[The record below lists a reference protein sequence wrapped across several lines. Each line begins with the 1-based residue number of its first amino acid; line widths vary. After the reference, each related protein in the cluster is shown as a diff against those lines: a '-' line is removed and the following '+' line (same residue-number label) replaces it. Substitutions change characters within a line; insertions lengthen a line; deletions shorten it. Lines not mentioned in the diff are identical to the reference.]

1 VVRSRSVLVT
11 FGPLTATL
19 TAGYGVLFSMLDAYR
34 DEYGIGEGALGTVM
48 GVGFFAGFVSQVLI
62 APYADRGH
70 ARKLVLGGMLMNLL
84 GVVMMALATSV
95 VPLMA
100 GRVVTGIGIG
110 MAMPAVRRIVILSE
124 PDRIGNNLG
133 RLLSID
139 VAGFAMGPVI
149 SAVLVGPFGI
159 PAPFFVISAISLL
172 LLPSVW
178 RVRVAETTG
187 ADIPTQRMAFDLLKI
202 RPFLGAIALGSA
214 IWVMIGSFDS
224 LWVIAMRDLDASR
237 WMANIGITIFALPL
251 VIFAAAG
258 GRLAQRVGPFKVSS
272 VGLGVAAVAMLL
284 YGQVPTA
291 IAMFVVAFLHSISDG
306 FTMASVGVGV
316 GMVVPAG
323 RQAGAQGMLG
333 GAQVLTAGISATSVG
348 YIYQYFGRAAAYGVA
363 ALAIATLLAVGV
375 ALLGSA
381 YRVAGTP
388 GVSASPSPHA
398 SASS

>member
-1 VVRSRSVLVT
+1 MRTRSVLVT
-11 FGPLTATL
+11 FGPLTASL
-19 TAGYGVLFSMLDAYR
+19 TAGYGVLFSMLDVYR

-48 GVGFFAGFVSQVLI
+48 GVGFFSGFLAQVLI

-70 ARKLVLGGMLMNLL
+70 ARRLVLAGMMMNVL
-84 GVVMMALATSV
+84 GVLMMALATSV

-124 PDRIGNNLG
+124 PERLGNNLG

-159 PAPFFVISAISLL
+159 PAPFLLIAAITLAL
-172 LLPSVW
+172 IPSVL

-187 ADIPTQRMAFDLLKI
+187 ADVPTQRMAFDLLRL

-272 VGLGVAAVAMLL
+272 VGLGIAALAMML

-291 IAMFVVAFLHSISDG
+291 MAMFVVAFLHSISDG

-333 GAQVLTAGISATSVG
+333 GAQVLTAGIAATSVG
-348 YIYQYFGRAAAYGVA
+348 YIYEYFGRGAAYGTAGAAILVLLITGA
-363 ALAIATLLAVGV
+363 VLLGPAFKVKESALAF
-375 ALLGSA
+375 
-381 YRVAGTP
+381 
-388 GVSASPSPHA
+388 SPQA
-398 SASS
+398 SASNP

>member
-1 VVRSRSVLVT
+1 MKSRSVLVT

-19 TAGYGVLFSMLDAYR
+19 TAGYGVLFSMLDVYR

-48 GVGFFAGFVSQVLI
+48 GVGFFSGFLAQVLI

-70 ARKLVLGGMLMNLL
+70 ARRLVLAGMLMNLL
-84 GVVMMALATSV
+84 GVVMMALATAV

-100 GRVVTGIGIG
+100 GRIVTGIGIG

-124 PDRIGNNLG
+124 PDRLGNNLG

-149 SAVLVGPFGI
+149 SALLLGPFGI
-159 PAPFFVISAISLL
+159 SAPFLL
-172 LLPSVW
+172 IGAVTLVLLPSVW
-178 RVRVAETTG
+178 RVRVTESSGT
-187 ADIPTQRMAFDLLKI
+187 DIPTQRMAFDLLRI

-272 VGLGVAAVAMLL
+272 VGLGVAAIAMLL

-316 GMVVPAG
+316 GLVVPAG

-333 GAQVLTAGISATSVG
+333 GVQVLTAGVAATSVG
-348 YIYQYFGRAAAYGVA
+348 YVYQYFGRGAAYGSA
-363 ALAIATLLAVGV
+363 ALAILVLLVIGAV
-375 ALLGSA
+375 LLGPSF
-381 YRVAGTP
+381 RVKGAPAGL
-388 GVSASPSPHA
+388 SPQA
-398 SASS
+398 SANSA

>member
-1 VVRSRSVLVT
+1 
-11 FGPLTATL
+11 
-19 TAGYGVLFSMLDAYR
+19 
-34 DEYGIGEGALGTVM
+34 
-48 GVGFFAGFVSQVLI
+48 
-62 APYADRGH
+62 
-70 ARKLVLGGMLMNLL
+70 
-84 GVVMMALATSV
+84 
-95 VPLMA
+95 
-100 GRVVTGIGIG
+100 
-110 MAMPAVRRIVILSE
+110 VILSE
-124 PDRIGNNLG
+124 PDRLGNNLG

-149 SAVLVGPFGI
+149 SALLLGPFGI
-159 PAPFFVISAISLL
+159 SAPFLL
-172 LLPSVW
+172 IGAVTLVLLPSVW
-178 RVRVAETTG
+178 RVRVTESSGT
-187 ADIPTQRMAFDLLKI
+187 DIPTQRMAFDLLRI

-272 VGLGVAAVAMLL
+272 VGLGVAAIAMLL

-316 GMVVPAG
+316 GLVVPAG

-333 GAQVLTAGISATSVG
+333 GVQVLTAGVAATSVG
-348 YIYQYFGRAAAYGVA
+348 YVYQYFGRGAAYGSA
-363 ALAIATLLAVGV
+363 ALAILVLLVIGAV
-375 ALLGSA
+375 LLGPSF
-381 YRVAGTP
+381 RVKGAPAGL
-388 GVSASPSPHA
+388 SPQA
-398 SASS
+398 SANSA

>member
-1 VVRSRSVLVT
+1 VRTRSVLVT

-70 ARKLVLGGMLMNLL
+70 ARRLVLGGMMMNLL

-133 RLLSID
+133 RLLSVD
-139 VAGFAMGPVI
+139 VAGFAMGPLI

-159 PAPFFVISAISLL
+159 PAPFFVIGAVSLV

-214 IWVMIGSFDS
+214 IWVMIGAFDS

-258 GRLAQRVGPFKVSS
+258 GRLAQRVGPFKVST
-272 VGLGVAAVAMLL
+272 VGLGVAAIAMLL

-291 IAMFVVAFLHSISDG
+291 MAMFVVAFLHSISDG

-333 GAQVLTAGISATSVG
+333 GAQVLTAGISAISVG

-363 ALAIATLLAVGV
+363 ALAIVILLAVGIV
-375 ALLGSA
+375 LLGSV
-381 YRVAGTP
+381 YRVAGTSAVAAP
-388 GVSASPSPHA
+388 SRPQTSASN
-398 SASS
+398 

>member
-1 VVRSRSVLVT
+1 MRTRSVLVT
-11 FGPLTATL
+11 FGPLTASL
-19 TAGYGVLFSMLDAYR
+19 TAGYGVLFSMLDVYR

-48 GVGFFAGFVSQVLI
+48 GVGFFSGFLAQVLI

-70 ARKLVLGGMLMNLL
+70 ARRLVLAGMMMNVL
-84 GVVMMALATSV
+84 GVLMMALATSV

-124 PDRIGNNLG
+124 PERLGNNLG

-159 PAPFFVISAISLL
+159 PAPFLLIAAITLAL
-172 LLPSVW
+172 MPSVL

-187 ADIPTQRMAFDLLKI
+187 ADVPTQRMAFDLLRL

-272 VGLGVAAVAMLL
+272 AGLGIAALAMML

-291 IAMFVVAFLHSISDG
+291 MAMFVVAFLHSISDG

-333 GAQVLTAGISATSVG
+333 GAQVLTAGIAATSVG
-348 YIYQYFGRAAAYGVA
+348 YIYEYFGRGAAYGTAGVA
-363 ALAIATLLAVGV
+363 ILALLITGAVLLGPAFKVKESALAF
-375 ALLGSA
+375 
-381 YRVAGTP
+381 
-388 GVSASPSPHA
+388 SPQA
-398 SASS
+398 SASNP

>member
-1 VVRSRSVLVT
+1 VRTRSVLVT
-11 FGPLTATL
+11 FGPLTASL
-19 TAGYGVLFSMLDAYR
+19 TAGYGVLFSMLDVYR

-48 GVGFFAGFVSQVLI
+48 GVGFFSGFLAQVLI

-70 ARKLVLGGMLMNLL
+70 ARRLVLAGMMMNVL
-84 GVVMMALATSV
+84 GVLMMALATSV

-100 GRVVTGIGIG
+100 GRIVTGIGIG

-124 PDRIGNNLG
+124 PERLGNNLG

-159 PAPFFVISAISLL
+159 PAPFLL
-172 LLPSVW
+172 IGAVTLILIPSVW
-178 RVRVAETTG
+178 RVRVTETTG
-187 ADIPTQRMAFDLLKI
+187 ADIPTQRMAFDLLRL

-272 VGLGVAAVAMLL
+272 VGLGLAAIAMLL

-291 IAMFVVAFLHSISDG
+291 IAMFVVAFVHSISDG

-316 GMVVPAG
+316 GLVVPAG

-348 YIYQYFGRAAAYGVA
+348 YIYQYFGRGAAYGA
-363 ALAIATLLAVGV
+363 AATAILLLLTVGV
-375 ALLGSA
+375 VLLGPAFKVSGMPA
-381 YRVAGTP
+381 
-388 GVSASPSPHA
+388 SASPQA
-398 SASS
+398 SASSS

>member
-1 VVRSRSVLVT
+1 VKSRSVLVT

-19 TAGYGVLFSMLDAYR
+19 TAGYGVLFSMLDVYR

-48 GVGFFAGFVSQVLI
+48 GVGFFSGFLAQVLI

-70 ARKLVLGGMLMNLL
+70 ARRLVLAGMMMNLV
-84 GVVMMALATSV
+84 GVVMMALATAV

-124 PDRIGNNLG
+124 PDRLGNNLG

-149 SAVLVGPFGI
+149 SAVLLGPFGI
-159 PAPFFVISAISLL
+159 SAPFLL
-172 LLPSVW
+172 IGAVTLVLLPSVW
-178 RVRVAETTG
+178 RVRVTESSG
-187 ADIPTQRMAFDLLKI
+187 SDIPTQRMAFDLLRI

-272 VGLGVAAVAMLL
+272 VGLGVAALAMLL

-316 GMVVPAG
+316 GLVVPAG

-333 GAQVLTAGISATSVG
+333 GVQVLTAGVAATSVG
-348 YIYQYFGRAAAYGVA
+348 YVYQYFGRGAAYGSA
-363 ALAIATLLAVGV
+363 ALAILMLLIIGA
-375 ALLGSA
+375 ALLGSSF
-381 YRVAGTP
+381 RVKGAPAGL
-388 GVSASPSPHA
+388 SPQA
-398 SASS
+398 SANSA

>member
-1 VVRSRSVLVT
+1 VRNRSVLVT
-11 FGPLTATL
+11 FGPLAATL

-48 GVGFFAGFVSQVLI
+48 GVGFFSGFVSQVVI

-70 ARKLVLGGMLMNLL
+70 ARKLVLAGMMMNLL

-133 RLLSID
+133 RLLSVE
-139 VAGFAMGPVI
+139 VAGFAVGPLI
-149 SAVLVGPFGI
+149 SAMLVGPFGI
-159 PAPFFVISAISLL
+159 PAPFFVIGAVSLL
-172 LLPSVW
+172 LVPSVW
-178 RVRVAETTG
+178 RVRVVETTG

-214 IWVMIGSFDS
+214 IWVMIGAFDS

-237 WMANIGITIFALPL
+237 WMANVGITIFALPL

-258 GRLAQRVGPFKVSS
+258 GRLAQRVGPFKVST

-291 IAMFVVAFLHSISDG
+291 LAMFVVAFLHSISDG

-348 YIYQYFGRAAAYGVA
+348 YIYQYFGRAVAYGAA
-363 ALAIATLLAVGV
+363 ALAIVILLTVGIV
-375 ALLGSA
+375 LLGSA
-381 YRVAGTP
+381 FRVTGTP
-388 GVSASPSPHA
+388 TAMVSPSPQT

>member
-1 VVRSRSVLVT
+1 MVRTRSVLVT
-11 FGPLTATL
+11 FGPLTASL
-19 TAGYGVLFSMLDAYR
+19 TAGYGVLFSMLDVYR
-34 DEYGIGEGALGTVM
+34 DKYGIGEGALGTVM
-48 GVGFFAGFVSQVLI
+48 GVGFFSGFLAQVLI

-70 ARKLVLGGMLMNLL
+70 ARRLVLAGMLMNVLGLL
-84 GVVMMALATSV
+84 MMALATSV

-124 PDRIGNNLG
+124 PERLGNNLG

-159 PAPFFVISAISLL
+159 PAPFLL
-172 LLPSVW
+172 IAAVTLILIPSVW

-187 ADIPTQRMAFDLLKI
+187 TDIPTQRMAFDLLRL

-224 LWVIAMRDLDASR
+224 LWVIAMRDLNASR

-251 VIFAAAG
+251 VVFAAAG

-272 VGLGVAAVAMLL
+272 VGLSIAALAMLL

-291 IAMFVVAFLHSISDG
+291 MAMFVVAFLHSISDG

-348 YIYQYFGRAAAYGVA
+348 YIYEYFGRAAAYGA
-363 ALAIATLLAVGV
+363 AATAILVLLITGAV
-375 ALLGSA
+375 LLGPAFKVS
-381 YRVAGTP
+381 GTP
-388 GVSASPSPHA
+388 VTVSPHA
-398 SASS
+398 SASSS

>member
-1 VVRSRSVLVT
+1 MRTRSVLVT
-11 FGPLTATL
+11 FGPLTASL
-19 TAGYGVLFSMLDAYR
+19 TAGYGVLFSMLDVYR

-48 GVGFFAGFVSQVLI
+48 GVGFFSGFLAQVLI

-70 ARKLVLGGMLMNLL
+70 ARRLVLAGMMMNVL
-84 GVVMMALATSV
+84 GVLTMALATSV

-124 PDRIGNNLG
+124 PERLGNNLG

-159 PAPFFVISAISLL
+159 PAPFLLIAAITLAL
-172 LLPSVW
+172 IPSVL

-187 ADIPTQRMAFDLLKI
+187 ADVPTQRMAFDLLRL

-272 VGLGVAAVAMLL
+272 VGLGIAALAMML

-291 IAMFVVAFLHSISDG
+291 MAMFVVAFLHSISDG

-333 GAQVLTAGISATSVG
+333 GAQVLTAGIAATSVG
-348 YIYQYFGRAAAYGVA
+348 YIYEYFGRGAAYGTAGAAILVLLITGA
-363 ALAIATLLAVGV
+363 VLLGPAFKVKESALAF
-375 ALLGSA
+375 
-381 YRVAGTP
+381 
-388 GVSASPSPHA
+388 SPQA
-398 SASS
+398 SASNP

>member
-1 VVRSRSVLVT
+1 VLVT
-11 FGPLTATL
+11 FGPLTASL
-19 TAGYGVLFSMLDAYR
+19 TAGYGVLFSMLDVYR

-48 GVGFFAGFVSQVLI
+48 GVGFFSGFLAQVLI

-70 ARKLVLGGMLMNLL
+70 ARRLVLAGMMMNVL
-84 GVVMMALATSV
+84 GVLMMALATSV

-110 MAMPAVRRIVILSE
+110 MAIPAVRRIVILSE
-124 PDRIGNNLG
+124 PERLGNNLG

-159 PAPFFVISAISLL
+159 PAPFLLIAAITLAL
-172 LLPSVW
+172 MPSVL

-187 ADIPTQRMAFDLLKI
+187 ADVPTQRMAFDLLRL

-224 LWVIAMRDLDASR
+224 LWVIAMRDLNASR
-237 WMANIGITIFALPL
+237 WMANVGITIFALPL

-272 VGLGVAAVAMLL
+272 VGLGIAALAMML

-291 IAMFVVAFLHSISDG
+291 MAMFVVAFLHSISDG

-333 GAQVLTAGISATSVG
+333 GAQVLTAGIAATSVG
-348 YIYQYFGRAAAYGVA
+348 YIYEYFGRGAAYGTAGAAILALLITGAVLLGPA
-363 ALAIATLLAVGV
+363 LKVKGSALA
-375 ALLGSA
+375 
-381 YRVAGTP
+381 
-388 GVSASPSPHA
+388 VSPQASPSN
-398 SASS
+398 S

>member
-1 VVRSRSVLVT
+1 VRTRSVLVT
-11 FGPLTATL
+11 FGPLTASL

-48 GVGFFAGFVSQVLI
+48 GVGFFAGFVAQVLI

-70 ARKLVLGGMLMNLL
+70 ARRLVLGGMMMNLL

-95 VPLMA
+95 APLMA

-133 RLLSID
+133 RLLSVD
-139 VAGFAMGPVI
+139 VAGFAMGPLI

-159 PAPFFVISAISLL
+159 PAPFLVIGAVSLL

-214 IWVMIGSFDS
+214 IGVMIGSFDS
-224 LWVIAMRDLDASR
+224 LWVIAMRDLNASR

-251 VIFAAAG
+251 VVFAAAG
-258 GRLAQRVGPFKVSS
+258 GRLAQRVGPFKVST
-272 VGLGVAAVAMLL
+272 VGLGVAALAMLL

-333 GAQVLTAGISATSVG
+333 GAQVLAAGISATSVG
-348 YIYQYFGRAAAYGVA
+348 YIYQYFGRAAAYGAA
-363 ALAIATLLAVGV
+363 ALVIVILLVVGV
-375 ALLGSA
+375 ALLGSS
-381 YRVAGTP
+381 YRVSGSAR
-388 GVSASPSPHA
+388 VSAPVSPHT

>member
-1 VVRSRSVLVT
+1 VRTRSVLVT

-19 TAGYGVLFSMLDAYR
+19 SAGYGVLFSMLDAYR

-48 GVGFFAGFVSQVLI
+48 GVGFFSGFVSQVLI

-70 ARKLVLGGMLMNLL
+70 ARRLVLAGMMMNLL
-84 GVVMMALATSV
+84 GVMMMALATSV

-133 RLLSID
+133 RLLSVD

-159 PAPFFVISAISLL
+159 PAPFLVIGAISIA
-172 LLPSVW
+172 LLPLVM
-178 RVRVAETTG
+178 RVRVVETTG
-187 ADIPTQRMAFDLLKI
+187 ADIPTQRMAFDLLRI

-214 IWVMIGSFDS
+214 IGVMIGSFDS

-237 WMANIGITIFALPL
+237 WMANIGITIFATPL
-251 VIFAAAG
+251 VVFAAAG

-272 VGLGVAAVAMLL
+272 VGLSIAAIAMLL

-291 IAMFVVAFLHSISDG
+291 MAMFVVAFLHSISDG

-348 YIYQYFGRAAAYGVA
+348 YIYQYFGRGAAYGAA
-363 ALAIATLLAVGV
+363 ALAIGILLVVGV
-375 ALLGSA
+375 TLLGSS
-381 YRVAGTP
+381 YRVSG
-388 GVSASPSPHA
+388 SPQVAAPVSPHT

>member
-1 VVRSRSVLVT
+1 VRTRSVLVT

-48 GVGFFAGFVSQVLI
+48 GVGFFSGFVSQVLI

-70 ARKLVLGGMLMNLL
+70 ARRLVLAGMMMNLL
-84 GVVMMALATSV
+84 GVMMMALATSV

-133 RLLSID
+133 RLLSVD

-159 PAPFFVISAISLL
+159 PAPFLVIGAISIA
-172 LLPSVW
+172 LLPLVM
-178 RVRVAETTG
+178 RVRVVETTG
-187 ADIPTQRMAFDLLKI
+187 ADIPTQRMAFDLLRI

-237 WMANIGITIFALPL
+237 WMANIGITIFATPL
-251 VIFAAAG
+251 VVFAAAG

-272 VGLGVAAVAMLL
+272 VGLGIAAIAMLL

-291 IAMFVVAFLHSISDG
+291 MAMFVVAFLHSISDG

-348 YIYQYFGRAAAYGVA
+348 YIYQYFGRGAAYGAA
-363 ALAIATLLAVGV
+363 ALAIGILLVVGV
-375 ALLGSA
+375 TLLGSS
-381 YRVAGTP
+381 YRVSG
-388 GVSASPSPHA
+388 SAQVAAPVSPHT

>member
-1 VVRSRSVLVT
+1 MRTRSVLVT
-11 FGPLTATL
+11 FGPLTASL
-19 TAGYGVLFSMLDAYR
+19 TAGYGVLFSMLDVYR

-48 GVGFFAGFVSQVLI
+48 GVGFFSGFLAQVLI

-70 ARKLVLGGMLMNLL
+70 ARRLVLAGMMMNVL
-84 GVVMMALATSV
+84 GVLLMALATSV

-110 MAMPAVRRIVILSE
+110 MAVPAVRRIVILSE
-124 PDRIGNNLG
+124 PERLGNNLG

-159 PAPFFVISAISLL
+159 PAPFLL
-172 LLPSVW
+172 IAAVTLALLPSVL

-187 ADIPTQRMAFDLLKI
+187 ADVPTQRMAFDLLRL

-224 LWVIAMRDLDASR
+224 LWVIAMRDLNASR

-272 VGLGVAAVAMLL
+272 VGLGIAALAMML

-291 IAMFVVAFLHSISDG
+291 MAMFVVAFLHSISDG

-333 GAQVLTAGISATSVG
+333 GAQVLTAGIAATSVG
-348 YIYQYFGRAAAYGVA
+348 YIYEYFGRGAAYGSAGVA
-363 ALAIATLLAVGV
+363 ILVLLITGAVLLGPAFKVKESVLAVI
-375 ALLGSA
+375 
-381 YRVAGTP
+381 P
-388 GVSASPSPHA
+388 QA
-398 SASS
+398 SANNP

>member
-1 VVRSRSVLVT
+1 VRTRSVLVT
-11 FGPLTATL
+11 FGPLTASL
-19 TAGYGVLFSMLDAYR
+19 TAGYGVLFSMLDVYR

-48 GVGFFAGFVSQVLI
+48 GVGFFSGFLAQVLI

-70 ARKLVLGGMLMNLL
+70 ARRLVLAGMMMNVL
-84 GVVMMALATSV
+84 GVLMMALATSV

-100 GRVVTGIGIG
+100 GRIVTGIGIG

-124 PDRIGNNLG
+124 PERLGNNLG
-133 RLLSID
+133 RLLSIE

-159 PAPFFVISAISLL
+159 PAPFLL
-172 LLPSVW
+172 IGAVTLILIPSVW

-187 ADIPTQRMAFDLLKI
+187 ADIPTQRMAFDLLRL

-272 VGLGVAAVAMLL
+272 VGLGLAAIAMLL

-291 IAMFVVAFLHSISDG
+291 IAMFVVAFVHSISDG

-316 GMVVPAG
+316 GLVVPAG

-348 YIYQYFGRAAAYGVA
+348 YIYQYFGRGAAYGA
-363 ALAIATLLAVGV
+363 AATAILLLLTVGV
-375 ALLGSA
+375 VLLGPAFKVSGMPA
-381 YRVAGTP
+381 
-388 GVSASPSPHA
+388 SASPQAP
-398 SASS
+398 ASSS

>member
-1 VVRSRSVLVT
+1 VKSRSVLVT

-19 TAGYGVLFSMLDAYR
+19 TAGYGVLFSMLDVYR

-48 GVGFFAGFVSQVLI
+48 GVGFFSGFLAQVLI

-70 ARKLVLGGMLMNLL
+70 ARRLVLAGMLMNLL
-84 GVVMMALATSV
+84 GVVMMALATAV

-100 GRVVTGIGIG
+100 GRIVTGIGIG

-124 PDRIGNNLG
+124 PDRLGNNLG

-149 SAVLVGPFGI
+149 SALLLGPFGI
-159 PAPFFVISAISLL
+159 SAPFLL
-172 LLPSVW
+172 IGAVTLVLLPSVW
-178 RVRVAETTG
+178 RVRVTESSGT
-187 ADIPTQRMAFDLLKI
+187 DIPTQRMAFDLLRI

-272 VGLGVAAVAMLL
+272 VGLGVAAIAMLL

-316 GMVVPAG
+316 GLVVPAG

-333 GAQVLTAGISATSVG
+333 GVQVLTAGVAATSVG
-348 YIYQYFGRAAAYGVA
+348 YVYQYFGRGAAYGSA
-363 ALAIATLLAVGV
+363 ALAILVLLVIGAV
-375 ALLGSA
+375 LLGPSF
-381 YRVAGTP
+381 RVKGAPAGL
-388 GVSASPSPHA
+388 SPQA
-398 SASS
+398 SANSA

>member
-1 VVRSRSVLVT
+1 VRTRSVLVT
-11 FGPLTATL
+11 FGPLTASL
-19 TAGYGVLFSMLDAYR
+19 TAGYGVLFSMLDVYR

-48 GVGFFAGFVSQVLI
+48 GVGFFSGFLAQVLI

-70 ARKLVLGGMLMNLL
+70 ARRLVLAGMMMNVL
-84 GVVMMALATSV
+84 GVLMMALATSV

-100 GRVVTGIGIG
+100 GRIVTGIGIG

-124 PDRIGNNLG
+124 PERLGNNLG

-159 PAPFFVISAISLL
+159 PAPFLL
-172 LLPSVW
+172 IGAVTLILIPSVW

-187 ADIPTQRMAFDLLKI
+187 ADIPTQRMAFDLLRL

-272 VGLGVAAVAMLL
+272 VGLGLAAIAMLL

-291 IAMFVVAFLHSISDG
+291 IAMFVVAFVHSISDG

-316 GMVVPAG
+316 GLVVPAG

-348 YIYQYFGRAAAYGVA
+348 YIYQYFGRGAAYGA
-363 ALAIATLLAVGV
+363 AATAILLLLTVGV
-375 ALLGSA
+375 VLLGPAFKVSGMPA
-381 YRVAGTP
+381 
-388 GVSASPSPHA
+388 SASPQAP
-398 SASS
+398 ASSS

>member
-1 VVRSRSVLVT
+1 MRTRSVLVT
-11 FGPLTATL
+11 FGPLTASL
-19 TAGYGVLFSMLDAYR
+19 TAGYGVLFSMLDVYR

-48 GVGFFAGFVSQVLI
+48 GVGFFSGFLAQVLI

-70 ARKLVLGGMLMNLL
+70 ARRLVLAGMMMNVL
-84 GVVMMALATSV
+84 GVLLMALATSV

-110 MAMPAVRRIVILSE
+110 MAVPAVRRIVILSE
-124 PDRIGNNLG
+124 PERLGNNLG

-159 PAPFFVISAISLL
+159 PAPFLL
-172 LLPSVW
+172 IAAVTLALLPSVL

-187 ADIPTQRMAFDLLKI
+187 ADVPTQRMAFDLLRL

-224 LWVIAMRDLDASR
+224 LWVIAMRDLNASR

-272 VGLGVAAVAMLL
+272 VGLGIAALAMML

-291 IAMFVVAFLHSISDG
+291 MAMFVVAFLHSISDG

-333 GAQVLTAGISATSVG
+333 GAQVLTAGIAATSVG
-348 YIYQYFGRAAAYGVA
+348 YIYEYFGRGAAYGSAGVA
-363 ALAIATLLAVGV
+363 ILVLLITGAVLLGPAFTVKESVLAVI
-375 ALLGSA
+375 
-381 YRVAGTP
+381 P
-388 GVSASPSPHA
+388 QA
-398 SASS
+398 SANNP

>member
-1 VVRSRSVLVT
+1 VRTRSVLVT

-48 GVGFFAGFVSQVLI
+48 GVGFFSGFVSQVLI

-70 ARKLVLGGMLMNLL
+70 ARRLVLAGMMMNLL
-84 GVVMMALATSV
+84 GVMMMALATSV

-133 RLLSID
+133 RLLSVD

-159 PAPFFVISAISLL
+159 PAPFLVIGAISIA
-172 LLPSVW
+172 LLPLVM
-178 RVRVAETTG
+178 RVRVVETTG
-187 ADIPTQRMAFDLLKI
+187 ADIPTQRMAFDLLRI

-237 WMANIGITIFALPL
+237 WMANIGITIFATPL
-251 VIFAAAG
+251 VVFAAAG

-272 VGLGVAAVAMLL
+272 VGLGIAAIAMLL

-291 IAMFVVAFLHSISDG
+291 MAMFVVAFLHSISDG

-348 YIYQYFGRAAAYGVA
+348 YIYQYFGRGAAYGAA
-363 ALAIATLLAVGV
+363 ALAIGILLVVGV
-375 ALLGSA
+375 TLLGSS
-381 YRVAGTP
+381 YRVSG
-388 GVSASPSPHA
+388 SAQVAALVSPHT

>member
-1 VVRSRSVLVT
+1 MRTRSVLVT
-11 FGPLTATL
+11 FGPLTASL
-19 TAGYGVLFSMLDAYR
+19 TAGYGVLFSMLDVYR

-48 GVGFFAGFVSQVLI
+48 GVGFFSGFLAQVLI

-70 ARKLVLGGMLMNLL
+70 ARRLVLAGMMMNVL
-84 GVVMMALATSV
+84 GVLMMALATSV

-124 PDRIGNNLG
+124 PERLGNNLG

-159 PAPFFVISAISLL
+159 PAPFLL
-172 LLPSVW
+172 IAAVTLALLPSVL

-187 ADIPTQRMAFDLLKI
+187 ADVPTQRMAFDLLRL

-224 LWVIAMRDLDASR
+224 LWVIAMRDLNASR

-272 VGLGVAAVAMLL
+272 VGLGIAALAMML

-291 IAMFVVAFLHSISDG
+291 MAMFVVAFLHSISDG

-333 GAQVLTAGISATSVG
+333 GAQVLTAGIAATSVG
-348 YIYQYFGRAAAYGVA
+348 YIYEYFGRGAAYGSAGVA
-363 ALAIATLLAVGV
+363 ILVLLITGAVLLGPAFKVKESVLAVI
-375 ALLGSA
+375 
-381 YRVAGTP
+381 P
-388 GVSASPSPHA
+388 QA
-398 SASS
+398 SANNP

>member
-1 VVRSRSVLVT
+1 MVRTRSVLVT
-11 FGPLTATL
+11 FGPLTASL
-19 TAGYGVLFSMLDAYR
+19 TAGYGVLFSMLDVYR
-34 DEYGIGEGALGTVM
+34 DKYGIGEGALGTVM
-48 GVGFFAGFVSQVLI
+48 GVGFFSGFLAQVLI

-70 ARKLVLGGMLMNLL
+70 ARRLVLAGMLMNVLGLL
-84 GVVMMALATSV
+84 MMALATSV

-124 PDRIGNNLG
+124 PERLGNNLG

-159 PAPFFVISAISLL
+159 PAPFLL
-172 LLPSVW
+172 IAAVTLILIPSVW

-187 ADIPTQRMAFDLLKI
+187 TDIPTQRMAFDLLRL

-224 LWVIAMRDLDASR
+224 LWVIAMRDLNASR

-251 VIFAAAG
+251 VVFAAAG

-272 VGLGVAAVAMLL
+272 VGLSIAALAMLL

-291 IAMFVVAFLHSISDG
+291 MAMFVVAFLHSISDG

-348 YIYQYFGRAAAYGVA
+348 YIYEYFGRAAAYGA
-363 ALAIATLLAVGV
+363 AATAILVLLITGAV
-375 ALLGSA
+375 LLGPAFKVS
-381 YRVAGTP
+381 GTP
-388 GVSASPSPHA
+388 VAVSPHA
-398 SASS
+398 SASSS

>member
-1 VVRSRSVLVT
+1 VKSRSVLVT

-19 TAGYGVLFSMLDAYR
+19 TAGYGVLFSMLDVYR
-34 DEYGIGEGALGTVM
+34 DQYGIGEGALGTVM
-48 GVGFFAGFVSQVLI
+48 GVGFFSGFLAQVLI

-70 ARKLVLGGMLMNLL
+70 ARRLVLAGMMMNLV
-84 GVVMMALATSV
+84 GVVMMALATAV

-100 GRVVTGIGIG
+100 GRIVTGIGIG

-124 PDRIGNNLG
+124 PDRLGNNLG

-149 SAVLVGPFGI
+149 SAVLLGPFGI
-159 PAPFFVISAISLL
+159 SAPFLL
-172 LLPSVW
+172 IGAVTLVLLPSVW
-178 RVRVAETTG
+178 RVRVTESSG
-187 ADIPTQRMAFDLLKI
+187 ADIPTQRMAFDLLRI

-272 VGLGVAAVAMLL
+272 VGLAVAAIAMLL

-316 GMVVPAG
+316 GLVVPAG

-333 GAQVLTAGISATSVG
+333 GVQVLTAGVAATSVG
-348 YIYQYFGRAAAYGVA
+348 YVYQYFGRGAAYGSA
-363 ALAIATLLAVGV
+363 ALAILMLLIIGAV
-375 ALLGSA
+375 LLGPSF
-381 YRVAGTP
+381 RVKGAPAGL
-388 GVSASPSPHA
+388 SPQA
-398 SASS
+398 SASSA

>member
-1 VVRSRSVLVT
+1 MVRTRSVLVT
-11 FGPLTATL
+11 FGPLTASL
-19 TAGYGVLFSMLDAYR
+19 TAGYGVLFSMLDVYR
-34 DEYGIGEGALGTVM
+34 DRYGIGEGALGTVM
-48 GVGFFAGFVSQVLI
+48 GVGFFSGFLAQVLI

-70 ARKLVLGGMLMNLL
+70 ARRLVLAGMMMNVL
-84 GVVMMALATSV
+84 GVLMMALATSV

-124 PDRIGNNLG
+124 PERLGNNLG

-159 PAPFFVISAISLL
+159 PAPFLLIGAVTLL

-187 ADIPTQRMAFDLLKI
+187 TDIPTQRMAFDLLRL

-224 LWVIAMRDLDASR
+224 LWVIAMRDLNASR

-251 VIFAAAG
+251 VVFAAAG

-272 VGLGVAAVAMLL
+272 VGLSIAALAMLL

-291 IAMFVVAFLHSISDG
+291 MAMFVVAFLHSISDG

-348 YIYQYFGRAAAYGVA
+348 YIYEYFGRAAAYGTA
-363 ALAIATLLAVGV
+363 ATAILVLLIIGTV
-375 ALLGSA
+375 LLGPAFKVS
-381 YRVAGTP
+381 GTP
-388 GVSASPSPHA
+388 IAASPQA
-398 SASS
+398 SASSS

>member
-1 VVRSRSVLVT
+1 MRTRSVLVT
-11 FGPLTATL
+11 FGPLTASL
-19 TAGYGVLFSMLDAYR
+19 TAGYGVLFSMLDVYR

-48 GVGFFAGFVSQVLI
+48 GAGFFSGFLAQVLI

-70 ARKLVLGGMLMNLL
+70 ARRLVLAGMMMNVL

-124 PDRIGNNLG
+124 PERLGNNLG

-159 PAPFFVISAISLL
+159 PAPFLLIAAITLAL
-172 LLPSVW
+172 IPSVL

-187 ADIPTQRMAFDLLKI
+187 ADVPTQRMAFDLLRL

-272 VGLGVAAVAMLL
+272 VGLGIAALAMML

-291 IAMFVVAFLHSISDG
+291 MAMFVVAFLHSISDG

-333 GAQVLTAGISATSVG
+333 GAQVLTAGIAATSVG
-348 YIYQYFGRAAAYGVA
+348 YIYEYFGRGAAYGTAGAAILVLLITGA
-363 ALAIATLLAVGV
+363 VLLGPAFKVKESALAF
-375 ALLGSA
+375 
-381 YRVAGTP
+381 
-388 GVSASPSPHA
+388 SPQA
-398 SASS
+398 SASNP

>member
-1 VVRSRSVLVT
+1 
-11 FGPLTATL
+11 
-19 TAGYGVLFSMLDAYR
+19 MLDVYR

-48 GVGFFAGFVSQVLI
+48 GVGFFSGFLAQVLI

-70 ARKLVLGGMLMNLL
+70 ARRLVLAGMMMNVL
-84 GVVMMALATSV
+84 GVLMMALATSV

-124 PDRIGNNLG
+124 PERLGNNLG

-159 PAPFFVISAISLL
+159 PAPFLLIAAITLAL
-172 LLPSVW
+172 MPSVL

-187 ADIPTQRMAFDLLKI
+187 ADVPTQRMAFDLLRL

-272 VGLGVAAVAMLL
+272 AGLGIAALAMML

-291 IAMFVVAFLHSISDG
+291 MAMFVVAFLHSISDG

-333 GAQVLTAGISATSVG
+333 GAQVLTAGIAATSVG
-348 YIYQYFGRAAAYGVA
+348 YIYEYFGRGAAYGTAGVA
-363 ALAIATLLAVGV
+363 ILALLITGAVLLGPAFKVKESALAF
-375 ALLGSA
+375 
-381 YRVAGTP
+381 
-388 GVSASPSPHA
+388 SPQA
-398 SASS
+398 SASNP